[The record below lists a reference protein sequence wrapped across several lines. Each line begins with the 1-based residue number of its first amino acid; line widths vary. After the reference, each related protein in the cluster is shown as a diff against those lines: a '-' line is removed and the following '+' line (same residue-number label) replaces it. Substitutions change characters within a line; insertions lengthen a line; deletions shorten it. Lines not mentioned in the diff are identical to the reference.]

1 MKSPSHRMKSVAV
14 FSAAVLFSAASVAEA
29 AMDPRFELDQQAL
42 EGVSSTSRV
51 VRKAVKRPAHRVP
64 VDRDKWMTRST
75 VYTVKPGDHLFK
87 ILMRD
92 YGLSNDQA
100 ESLIDEVRRENNIND
115 IRRLQVGQKIIIPAM
130 RRSTSKSSTDFQ
142 AKNEKEEFTS
152 AEESLVGVRQALR
165 LEASVSPQ
173 LDRETTNLKEVWDKM
188 VPAGADIHAP
198 LSFQSPSFS
207 LILDSQ
213 RYPVYASMDGTRIV
227 VDPTE
232 SIPPLVRSLIT
243 EKDPSI
249 RIVSGSSDK
258 RQFLADMLKSAGF
271 YSVEEDVSVSF
282 GSDPKLVVT
291 SDFKV
296 EKTSESFMKQDV
308 FLLNS
313 SEKALP
319 ASLSIFLEKEGFT
332 VHEPFV
338 VQQSF
343 LPVLPNRQIY
353 QVTAKDQA
361 GVVDALLKALS
372 VDSHEDRRLDVF
384 GSDNNGISLSVKAER
399 YFERDGRRYVITRF
413 DGDPVNYTLFRIL
426 ETKGYQVVI
435 LDAQD
440 SFRKISEKI
449 LARLNLHGNFARHS
463 LLSGEDVNYAVEMS
477 GFKIEGDDI
486 PGGSLFLTD
495 VQLDRVVYD
504 ILRENGFKV
513 HKK

>member
-1 MKSPSHRMKSVAV
+1 MKSPFHGIKYVAV
-14 FSAAVLFSAASVAEA
+14 FLAAVLFSVASVAEA

-42 EGVSSTSRV
+42 EGVSSISRA
-51 VRKAVKRPAHRVP
+51 VRKTVKRPAHRVP

-100 ESLIDEVRRENNIND
+100 ESLIGEVRRENNIND

-130 RRSTSKSSTDFQ
+130 RRSSGNSSIDFQ
-142 AKNEKEEFTS
+142 VKNEKEEFTS
-152 AEESLVGVRQALR
+152 AEESIVGVRQALR

-173 LDRETTNLKEVWDKM
+173 DRETANLKEVWDKM

-213 RYPVYASMDGTRIV
+213 RYPVYASMDGMRIV
-227 VDPTE
+227 VDPAA
-232 SIPPLVRSLIT
+232 SIPPLVRSLII

-319 ASLSIFLEKEGFT
+319 ASLSVFLEKEGFT
-332 VHEPFV
+332 VYEPFV

-343 LPVLPNRQIY
+343 LPVLANRQIY

-372 VDSHEDRRLDVF
+372 VNSHEDRRLDVF
-384 GSDNNGISLSVKAER
+384 ASDNNGISLSVKAER

-449 LARLNLHGNFARHS
+449 LARLNLHGSFAQHS

-477 GFKIEGDDI
+477 GFKVEGDDI

-495 VQLDRVVYD
+495 VPLDRVVYD